1 MSSNNRR
8 TGLNLNGRVPIG
20 MLEFT
25 RSKEPFD
32 FAQDKPFDL
41 AQDRPTLSSNQPAGI
56 GDRARLR
63 TSSGHAR
70 RKRGARHTSTGDRKM
85 REQSVDRRSTVRRQ
99 VSL

>member
-41 AQDRPTLSSNQPAGI
+41 ALDKPTLSSNQPSPQPGLRANGRSHAG
-56 GDRARLR
+56 GGG
-63 TSSGHAR
+63 GHGP
-70 RKRGARHTSTGDRKM
+70 KLYVT
-85 REQSVDRRSTVRRQ
+85 
-99 VSL
+99 